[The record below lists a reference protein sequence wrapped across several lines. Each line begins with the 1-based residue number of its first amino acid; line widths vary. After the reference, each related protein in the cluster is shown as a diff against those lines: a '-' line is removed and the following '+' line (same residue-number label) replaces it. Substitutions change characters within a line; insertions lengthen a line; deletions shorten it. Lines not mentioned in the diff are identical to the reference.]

1 MLTQASEKGGM
12 VKIIPC
18 EILSPPLGSG
28 DFPYLFMLI
37 RNPCSEFHLNLHEAY
52 VFTRLN

>member
-12 VKIIPC
+12 VKIIPR